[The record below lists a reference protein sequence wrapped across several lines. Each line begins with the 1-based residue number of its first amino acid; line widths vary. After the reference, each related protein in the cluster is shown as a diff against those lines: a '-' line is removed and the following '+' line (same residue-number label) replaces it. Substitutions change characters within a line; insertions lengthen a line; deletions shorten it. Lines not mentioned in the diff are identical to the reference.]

1 MVGKLWMVLFA
12 CAAFL
17 TLEGM
22 ALAQER
28 IRIAWAGASP
38 ANSAI
43 WVIQEKKL
51 LQKQGVE
58 PEIISISASPTVLQA
73 LLAGEIDV
81 TATSVATLVTSRLAG
96 ADTVMILGIVRT
108 FVDHIITAQGITTVE
123 QLKGKVG
130 GVNRIGS
137 TSDTGLRFALR
148 RLGVDPDRDTKII
161 TAGGNPERFAA
172 LSKGVIQFTI
182 IPEPFVREALKLG
195 FRDFFDIGSLKI
207 PFWWNS
213 ALSREAIVKA
223 KRPLLLK
230 FARAMV
236 EAIHF
241 NKTNKEEAK
250 VIWGK
255 YLRISDPEGLE
266 RAYQAYTSAF
276 PENLLPTPEGLKLCL
291 TTWLRGIPRRPRPT
305 PKPSSMRVWCE
316 SWKLQALS
324 SSSTRNKSEASRH
337 GSPVNFESRLR
348 LARVHVTRPLVFR
361 FQNSS
366 TNPVV
371 KLRITRH
378 CDRLIFVRRLGH
390 NQAGLYAVES
400 PRIAAEHFS

>member
-1 MVGKLWMVLFA
+1 MVDKLSIVFFA
-12 CAAFL
+12 SVAFL
-17 TLEGM
+17 TFAGT
-22 ALAQER
+22 AIAQER

-51 LQKQGVE
+51 LQKYGVE
-58 PEIISISASPTVLQA
+58 PEIISIAASPTVLQA

-96 ADTVMILGIVRT
+96 ADTVMVLGIVRT
-108 FVDHIITAQGITTVE
+108 FVDHIITTQSITSVE

-207 PFWWNS
+207 PFWWNC

-250 VIWGK
+250 AIWGK
-255 YLRISDPEGLE
+255 YFRISDPDGLE

-276 PENLLPTPEGLKLCL
+276 PDNLLPAPEGVKTLLDDLAPRDPKAA
-291 TTWLRGIPRRPRPT
+291 RQIP
-305 PKPSSMRVWCE
+305 KHSSIRAW
-316 SWKLQALS
+316 
-324 SSSTRNKSEASRH
+324 
-337 GSPVNFESRLR
+337 
-348 LARVHVTRPLVFR
+348 
-361 FQNSS
+361 
-366 TNPVV
+366 
-371 KLRITRH
+371 
-378 CDRLIFVRRLGH
+378 
-390 NQAGLYAVES
+390 
-400 PRIAAEHFS
+400 

>member
-1 MVGKLWMVLFA
+1 MVGKLSIVLLA
-12 CAAFL
+12 WGVFL
-17 TLEGM
+17 TLEGI
-22 ALAQER
+22 ALAQAR

-43 WVIQEKKL
+43 WIIQEKKL
-51 LQKQGVE
+51 LQKQGVA

-81 TATSVATLVTSRLAG
+81 SATSVATLVSSRLAG

-108 FVDHIITAQGITTVE
+108 FVDHIIAAQGITSVE

-148 RLGVDPDRDTKII
+148 RLGLDPERDAKII

-241 NKTNKEEAK
+241 NKTHKEEAK
-250 VIWGK
+250 AIWGK
-255 YLRISDPEGLE
+255 YLKLSDQEGLE
-266 RAYQAYTSAF
+266 RAWHAYTAAY
-276 PENLLPTPEGLKLCL
+276 PDNLLPTPEGVKTALDDLA
-291 TTWLRGIPRRPRPT
+291 PRDPRAAAADP
-305 PKPSSMRVWCE
+305 RVFVDASLVRE
-316 SWKLQALS
+316 I
-324 SSSTRNKSEASRH
+324 EAT
-337 GSPVNFESRLR
+337 GF
-348 LARVHVTRPLVFR
+348 
-361 FQNSS
+361 
-366 TNPVV
+366 V
-371 KLRITRH
+371 K
-378 CDRLIFVRRLGH
+378 
-390 NQAGLYAVES
+390 QLY
-400 PRIAAEHFS
+400 

>member
-1 MVGKLWMVLFA
+1 MFGTLSAVLFA
-12 CAAFL
+12 SAAFL
-17 TLEGM
+17 TLAGI
-22 ALAQER
+22 ALDQER

-108 FVDHIITAQGITTVE
+108 FVDHIITAQSITSVE

-250 VIWGK
+250 AIWGK
-255 YLRISDPEGLE
+255 HLRISDPEGLE

-276 PENLLPTPEGLKLCL
+276 PDNLLPTPEGVKTLLDDL
-291 TTWLRGIPRRPRPT
+291 APRD
-305 PKPSSMRVWCE
+305 PKAAAADPKAFVDASLVRE
-316 SWKLQALS
+316 L
-324 SSSTRNKSEASRH
+324 EAS
-337 GSPVNFESRLR
+337 GFIK
-348 LARVHVTRPLVFR
+348 
-361 FQNSS
+361 Q
-366 TNPVV
+366 
-371 KLRITRH
+371 
-378 CDRLIFVRRLGH
+378 
-390 NQAGLYAVES
+390 LYKK
-400 PRIAAEHFS
+400 

>member
-1 MVGKLWMVLFA
+1 MVGKLSAVLLA
-12 CAAFL
+12 WAAFL
-17 TLEGM
+17 TL
-22 ALAQER
+22 ADLAAAQER

-58 PEIISISASPTVLQA
+58 PEIISISASPTVLQV

-108 FVDHIITAQGITTVE
+108 FVDHIITAQSITSVE

-148 RLGVDPDRDTKII
+148 RLGIDPDRDTKII

-250 VIWGK
+250 AIWESI
-255 YLRISDPEGLE
+255 YES
-266 RAYQAYTSAF
+266 
-276 PENLLPTPEGLKLCL
+276 PTPRDSNAL
-291 TTWLRGIPRRPRPT
+291 IRPIRQPSPT
-305 PKPSSMRVWCE
+305 ISC
-316 SWKLQALS
+316 Q
-324 SSSTRNKSEASRH
+324 
-337 GSPVNFESRLR
+337 RLR
-348 LARVHVTRPLVFR
+348 E
-361 FQNSS
+361 S
-366 TNPVV
+366 
-371 KLRITRH
+371 KLSLTI
-378 CDRLIFVRRLGH
+378 
-390 NQAGLYAVES
+390 
-400 PRIAAEHFS
+400 

>member
-1 MVGKLWMVLFA
+1 
-12 CAAFL
+12 
-17 TLEGM
+17 
-22 ALAQER
+22 
-28 IRIAWAGASP
+28 
-38 ANSAI
+38 
-43 WVIQEKKL
+43 
-51 LQKQGVE
+51 
-58 PEIISISASPTVLQA
+58 
-73 LLAGEIDV
+73 
-81 TATSVATLVTSRLAG
+81 
-96 ADTVMILGIVRT
+96 
-108 FVDHIITAQGITTVE
+108 VDHIITAQSITSVE

-148 RLGVDPDRDTKII
+148 RLGLDPDRDTKII

-250 VIWGK
+250 AIWGK
-255 YLRISDPEGLE
+255 HLRISDPEGLE

-276 PENLLPTPEGLKLCL
+276 PDNLLPTPEGVKTLLDDL
-291 TTWLRGIPRRPRPT
+291 APRD
-305 PKPSSMRVWCE
+305 PKAAAADPKAFVDPSLVRE
-316 SWKLQALS
+316 L
-324 SSSTRNKSEASRH
+324 EAS
-337 GSPVNFESRLR
+337 GFIK
-348 LARVHVTRPLVFR
+348 
-361 FQNSS
+361 Q
-366 TNPVV
+366 
-371 KLRITRH
+371 
-378 CDRLIFVRRLGH
+378 
-390 NQAGLYAVES
+390 LYKK
-400 PRIAAEHFS
+400 

>member
-1 MVGKLWMVLFA
+1 MAGKLCTAFLAW
-12 CAAFL
+12 AAFL
-17 TLEGM
+17 NLECSVS
-22 ALAQER
+22 AQER

-81 TATSVATLVTSRLAG
+81 TSTSVATLVTSRLAG

-108 FVDHIITAQGITTVE
+108 FVDHIITAQSITSVE

-213 ALSREAIVKA
+213 VLSREAIVKA

-230 FARAMV
+230 FTRAMV

-250 VIWGK
+250 AIWGK
-255 YLRISDPEGLE
+255 NLRISDPEGLE
-266 RAYQAYTSAF
+266 RAYQAYTAAF
-276 PENLLPTPEGLKLCL
+276 PDNLLPTLEGVKTLLDDL
-291 TTWLRGIPRRPRPT
+291 APRD
-305 PKPSSMRVWCE
+305 PKAAAADPKAFVDASLVRE
-316 SWKLQALS
+316 L
-324 SSSTRNKSEASRH
+324 EAS
-337 GSPVNFESRLR
+337 GFIK
-348 LARVHVTRPLVFR
+348 
-361 FQNSS
+361 Q
-366 TNPVV
+366 
-371 KLRITRH
+371 
-378 CDRLIFVRRLGH
+378 
-390 NQAGLYAVES
+390 LYKK
-400 PRIAAEHFS
+400 